1 MPCGVINDKDKQVV
15 VQLQMREADGSKI
28 QDLSNIPVWSMM
40 NIHLDMNAV
49 AGLMTGA
56 TNQSELT
63 RKMVRSTPLGSVVN
77 NVDMQWDNSVVYRVN
92 GQRAIEAE
100 CDPNEDI
107 YDATVA
113 KVMDDIKAD
122 VEAIPLPDGYTLTW
136 VGELDTSDE
145 AVTALLDFIPITFF
159 IIFGILLL
167 LFNSWKSI
175 FVIITC
181 IPFII
186 CGVSPLLLTFSM
198 PFTFMAIIGLF
209 GLIGMMVKNAI
220 VLVDEINRLRKENQ
234 HPYDAVINATVS
246 RIRPVMMAS
255 LTTILGMAP
264 LLTDTMYNSMAICIM
279 GGLFVG
285 TIVTLILVPLF
296 YTVVYRIR
304 RPKEETVLSNN

>member
-1 MPCGVINDKDKQVV
+1 M
-15 VQLQMREADGSKI
+15 S
-28 QDLSNIPVWSMM
+28 
-40 NIHLDMNAV
+40 
-49 AGLMTGA
+49 
-56 TNQSELT
+56 
-63 RKMVRSTPLGSVVN
+63 
-77 NVDMQWDNSVVYRVN
+77 
-92 GQRAIEAE
+92 
-100 CDPNEDI
+100 
-107 YDATVA
+107 